1 MAFRA
6 YIPIASTFLV
16 SVSAF
21 AITAAATEPPDFVN
35 DIQPLLQKNCV
46 ACHNLQKAEGGLNLE
61 NLEVL
66 LKGGDS
72 GAAFQ
77 TGKSA
82 ESSLVR
88 RVKGEEELM
97 PPADNK
103 VGAMQFTPEEIAR
116 LAAWIDGGAVA
127 GSKKNAAKMEWQ
139 KIPESIRPIYAID
152 ATADGQFTVLGRGNQ
167 AVVYQWASSGS
178 TAPFVLIDPSLALLP
193 SNGNAASSPNSSS
206 PNNATHLDL
215 VQSVAIDRSGHR
227 IATGGFRDVKIWRR
241 PDQSISD
248 ALAAN
253 IRGSVTIAASP
264 IGKRLAKVTR
274 APSVEVI
281 DIDSMQTV
289 TRWDAPVAIRSFD
302 WTADGTGI
310 FALLEDSTV
319 VSLPVAQAIEQMSKS
334 IAPEHSQKTDSPPS
348 QIVVSNDKGFLLRTS
363 EGLIESWQWTATSET
378 EKGWK
383 KAEFG
388 KEISNISAIDFA
400 APDRVMAASNDGSV
414 HLLSLSQNKTERT
427 LQHGSP
433 TSHALL
439 SSDGTTVVSIGADG
453 LAKGWNAVD
462 GKFLWENRLDMD
474 SQRAIEDSET
484 RFARFKA
491 KVDRAASQVPE
502 LEKSQKAESENVAK
516 LQKTKGEI
524 QEALNKKVAEF
535 DAQTKQVSEGEAA
548 VQAAMA
554 ALEEA
559 KKKLEQT
566 QKDLEARKANLAKAE
581 TAKKEEATK
590 LESLDKTLA
599 AADQSAAKAATA
611 LANFQKQLETDKA
624 DLASLEKSAQEVK
637 ASKPTVPVSQAAV
650 TPDGKTCVT
659 VRTNGSLHAFR
670 TDNGRNQATM
680 AGTLTTPASL
690 TLTADGRALAVHDD
704 GRSIHWDLSNRW
716 VLEKTIGTAEDSPFS
731 DRITALDFSHDGK
744 LLVVGS
750 GPPSR
755 FGDLKLVDIDTGT
768 IKKDWGQV
776 HSDTIFVAKF
786 SPDGHY
792 VATGGADK
800 LVRLHVVHSDAAPRT
815 LEGHTHH
822 VLGLAWHDDGFL
834 LASSSAD
841 TTVKVWDVELGQA
854 QRTISGFGKEVTAL
868 SFVGRS
874 TQILSSSADQQV
886 RLHNAADGK
895 LIRAIGG
902 PADALYS
909 LTAMTPDATNTKTA
923 MVAAGGQDG
932 MLWVWQVE
940 DGKAIQQIK

>member
-1 MAFRA
+1 MAFQA
-6 YIPIASTFLV
+6 YIRVASTLLV
-16 SVSAF
+16 GVSAF
-21 AITAAATEPPDFVN
+21 VQTAEATEPPDFVN

-72 GAAFQ
+72 GAALQ
-77 TGKSA
+77 NGKAA

-103 VGAMQFTPEEIAR
+103 VGAKQFTPEEIAL

-127 GSKKNAAKMEWQ
+127 GSKKNATKMEWQ
-139 KIPESIRPIYAID
+139 RIPESIRPIYAID

-167 AVVYQWASSGS
+167 AVVYHWASSGS
-178 TAPFVLIDPSLALLP
+178 SEPFILIDPILAPPATNGTATSP
-193 SNGNAASSPNSSS
+193 SNNT
-206 PNNATHLDL
+206 THLDL
-215 VQSVAIDRSGHR
+215 VQSVAIDRTGHR

-241 PDQSISD
+241 PDQSIAD

-253 IRGSVTIAASP
+253 IRGSVTIAAAP
-264 IGKRLAKVTR
+264 IGNLLAKVTR
-274 APSVEVI
+274 APSVEII
-281 DIDSMQTV
+281 DIGSLQTV
-289 TRWDAPVAIRSFD
+289 ARWDAPSTIRSID
-302 WTADGTGI
+302 WTADGKVVL
-310 FALLEDSTV
+310 ALLEDSTV
-319 VSLPVAQAIEQMSKS
+319 VSLPVAQAIEQPSKA
-334 IAPEHSQKTDSPPS
+334 IAPEHSQKTESAAL
-348 QIVVSNDKGFLLRTS
+348 QIVVSNDKGFLLRTP
-363 EGLIESWQWTATSET
+363 EGLVESWQWTASET
-378 EKGWK
+378 ERGWK
-383 KAEFG
+383 KSEFG
-388 KEISNISAIDFA
+388 KEISKVASIDFA
-400 APDRVMAASNDGSV
+400 APDRVMAASSDGAI
-414 HLLSLSQNKTERT
+414 HLLSLSQNKIERT

-439 SSDGTTVVSIGADG
+439 SGDGAMVVSFGADG
-453 LAKGWNAVD
+453 VAKGWSAVD
-462 GKFLWENRLDMD
+462 GKALWENRLDLE
-474 SQRAIEDSET
+474 SQRAIEDSEI

-502 LEKSQKAESENVAK
+502 LETSQKAESENVAK

-524 QEALNKKVAEF
+524 QEALSKKVAEF

-548 VQAAMA
+548 VQAAAA

-581 TAKKEEATK
+581 AAKKEESVK

-599 AADQSAAKAATA
+599 AADQSAAKAAAA
-611 LANFQKQLETDKA
+611 LASFQKQLETDKA
-624 DLASLEKSAQEVK
+624 ELATLEKSSQEVR
-637 ASKPTVPVSQAAV
+637 ASKPAIPVSQAAFA
-650 TPDGKTCVT
+650 PDGKTIVT
-659 VRTNGSLHAFR
+659 VRSNGSLHALR
-670 TDNGRNQATM
+670 ADRGTNQATM
-680 AGTLTTPASL
+680 AGTLTAPAAL
-690 TLTADGRALAVHDD
+690 TVTADGHALAIHDD

-716 VLEKTIGTAEDSPFS
+716 ILEKTIGKAEDSPFS

-744 LLVVGS
+744 SLVVGS

-755 FGDLKLVDIDTGT
+755 FGDLKLVDVDTAA

-776 HSDTIFVAKF
+776 HSDTIFVAKL
-786 SPDGHY
+786 SPDGQY

-800 LVRLHVVHSDAAPRT
+800 LVRLHSVHSDAAPRT

-909 LTAMTPDATNTKTA
+909 LIAITPDTANTKTA